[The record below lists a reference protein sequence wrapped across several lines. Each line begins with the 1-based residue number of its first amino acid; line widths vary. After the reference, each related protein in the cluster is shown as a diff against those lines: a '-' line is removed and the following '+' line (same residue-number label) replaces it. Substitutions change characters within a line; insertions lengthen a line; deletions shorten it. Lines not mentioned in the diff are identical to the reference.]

1 MDFLR
6 VAEVKEIVAVGEDDA
21 TAGQDVLEG
30 ERRASFLLGRPL
42 FADLAC
48 VAIVAMGVESG

>member
-30 ERRASFLLGRPL
+30 EQRASFLLGRPL

-48 VAIVAMGVESG
+48 VAVVAMGVESG